1 MGLMSF
7 LEDCSNAIIDGVES
21 IPDIVE
27 DTTDN
32 VVNGINN
39 FIDWIL
45 D

>member
-7 LEDCSNAIIDGVES
+7 LEDCSNAIVDGIET
-21 IPDIVE
+21 IPDIVA

-39 FIDWIL
+39 IIDWIL

>member
-7 LEDCSNAIIDGVES
+7 LEDCSNAIVDSVET

-32 VVNGINN
+32 VINGINN

>member
-7 LEDCSNAIIDGVES
+7 LEDCSNAIVDSVET

-27 DTTDN
+27 DTADN
-32 VVNGINN
+32 VINGINN